1 MPAPGSGEGSQAHPA
16 RCVLYLPLGRHR
28 TLGTRLSDSLAAPAT
43 LFHQGERAQ
52 GTWLLQHGRGGWGGE
67 KGDRLEAHSP
77 NPRSRVCGHGWA
89 CQNQSRMR
97 LRSA

>member
-43 LFHQGERAQ
+43 TVPPRRKGSGDVASAA
-52 GTWLLQHGRGGWGGE
+52 WPGRLGG
-67 KGDRLEAHSP
+67 
-77 NPRSRVCGHGWA
+77 
-89 CQNQSRMR
+89 
-97 LRSA
+97 